1 MARPESS
8 SSPLLWIGGAI
19 LAAGAVVIG
28 GFWVY
33 AITTAKDMPLL
44 LAGGP
49 PRRTSR
55 VGRPACRRD
64 TRQSHPQETRE
75 LHGGRQLIVTTTD
88 AIPGATIVE
97 TLGLV
102 RGSTVRARH
111 IGRDIMAGLRNIVGG
126 EVDEYTKLLAEA
138 REESLQRM
146 IDNAEGMG
154 GNAIVCV
161 RFITAGVAQG
171 AAEIVAYGTAVKIA

>member
-1 MARPESS
+1 M
-8 SSPLLWIGGAI
+8 
-19 LAAGAVVIG
+19 
-28 GFWVY
+28 
-33 AITTAKDMPLL
+33 
-44 LAGGP
+44 
-49 PRRTSR
+49 
-55 VGRPACRRD
+55 
-64 TRQSHPQETRE
+64 
-75 LHGGRQLIVTTTD
+75 IVTTTD

-138 REESLQRM
+138 REESIQRM
-146 IDNAEGMG
+146 IEKAEGMG
-154 GNAIVCV
+154 ANAIVGT

-171 AAEIVAYGTAVKIA
+171 SAEIVAYGTAVKIA